1 MPPKKKYGVKVYS
14 DTNNE
19 YDFIVKAYNIS
30 GATRK
35 ANSIF
40 KNVIDVKEL

>member
-1 MPPKKKYGVKVYS
+1 MPPKKTYGVKVYS

-19 YDFIVKAYNIS
+19 YDFIVKAYDII

-35 ANSIF
+35 ANSLF
-40 KNVIDVKEL
+40 KKVIEVKEL